1 MCVFFCFSCC
11 CLSAQRP
18 VEVKKSG
25 ELSLAEQIAS
35 VIRQPAFIAGLGV
48 AAWLVLMGSGGLL
61 YCRHRRRKQLGHY
74 TTSFAYTPAGEAA
87 RTVPVPLRTSKN
99 GYPVSS
105 IHSSESPHPTKRDE
119 TRRKKLIQQFT
130 VCFLLN
136 PVTVTNFLTRLWGP
150 GGGGGVLYGDECFQ
164 FWLCAFAKNKSCTL
178 ISSTVHLNV
187 FIIRAR

>member
-1 MCVFFCFSCC
+1 M
-11 CLSAQRP
+11 
-18 VEVKKSG
+18 EVKKGG

-87 RTVPVPLRTSKN
+87 RTVPVPFLRSKN
-99 GYPVSS
+99 GYPASS
-105 IHSSESPHPTKRDE
+105 IHSSKSPHLTKRDE
-119 TRRKKLIQQFT
+119 TREKKQIQQFSL
-130 VCFLLN
+130 FLLN
-136 PVTVTNFLTRLWGP
+136 PGDSDKLPDAPLGMVGN
-150 GGGGGVLYGDECFQ
+150 VLYGDECFQ
-164 FWLCAFAKNKSCTL
+164 FQLCAFAKNKSCTL

>member
-1 MCVFFCFSCC
+1 M
-11 CLSAQRP
+11 
-18 VEVKKSG
+18 EVKKGG

-87 RTVPVPLRTSKN
+87 RTVPVPFLRSKN
-99 GYPVSS
+99 GYPASS
-105 IHSSESPHPTKRDE
+105 IHSSKSPHPTKRDE
-119 TRRKKLIQQFT
+119 TREKKQIQQFSL
-130 VCFLLN
+130 FLLN
-136 PVTVTNFLTRLWGP
+136 PVTVTNFLTHLWGWW
-150 GGGGGVLYGDECFQ
+150 GTSCMVMNAFNL
-164 FWLCAFAKNKSCTL
+164 LCAFAKNKSCTL